1 LIYRLTVFVEGKSFT
16 KIASLFTTV
25 LILQISSLGKAGS
38 THMPTAGSVVA
49 ASHTSPLDILYLATI
64 LDPIFTQSYPGTK
77 LVRPISIQQALLSCF
92 TAPVLVPPPASEL
105 TTLTAITAQ
114 NPNRITVVF
123 PEATPSN
130 GRAILTLTPALLSA
144 SPRTKIYPVSLR
156 YTPADI
162 VTPLPG
168 LAPALHFVWTLL
180 SSSTH
185 CIRTRIG
192 AVVRNPPADAV
203 ASSKSSINGAASRAG
218 RANSAT
224 SSSSGGYESNY
235 FDTLAANARDE
246 DMRPDEDGL
255 VEPERRVLDMVA
267 DSLARLGRV
276 KRVGLGVREKAR
288 FVDVWR
294 RGSRA
299 RRQ

>member
-1 LIYRLTVFVEGKSFT
+1 
-16 KIASLFTTV
+16 
-25 LILQISSLGKAGS
+25 
-38 THMPTAGSVVA
+38 MPTAGSVVA

-77 LVRPISIQQALLSCF
+77 LLRPISLQAALVACF
-92 TAPVLVPPPASEL
+92 TAPALVPPPGAKL
-105 TTLTAITAQ
+105 TTLNAITAQ
-114 NPNRITVVF
+114 NPSRITVVF

-185 CIRTRIG
+185 CMRTRIG
-192 AVVRNPPADAV
+192 AVVRNPPADAI
-203 ASSKSSINGAASRAG
+203 ASSKASINGAASRAG
-218 RANSAT
+218 RSNSAT
-224 SSSSGGYESNY
+224 SSSSGYESNY
-235 FDTLAANARDE
+235 FDTLAASSRDE

-255 VEPERRVLDMVA
+255 VEPERKVLDMVA

>member
-1 LIYRLTVFVEGKSFT
+1 
-16 KIASLFTTV
+16 
-25 LILQISSLGKAGS
+25 
-38 THMPTAGSVVA
+38 MPTAGSVVA

-77 LVRPISIQQALLSCF
+77 LLQPISLQAALLACF
-92 TAPVLVPPPASEL
+92 TAPALTPPPASKL
-105 TTLTAITAQ
+105 TTLNAITAQ

-144 SPRTKIYPVSLR
+144 SPKTKIYPISLR

-192 AVVRNPPADAV
+192 VAVRNPPADAV
-203 ASSKSSINGAASRAG
+203 ASSKANNTSNNNNNGGLTNRSARSA
-218 RANSAT
+218 SAT
-224 SSSSGGYESNY
+224 SSSSNSGYETNY
-235 FDTLAANARDE
+235 FDTFAPTATPTD
-246 DMRPDEDGL
+246 DSHPDADGL
-255 VEPERRVLDMVA
+255 VEPERRVLDMLA

-288 FVDVWR
+288 FVEVWR
-294 RGSRA
+294 KGSRG
-299 RRQ
+299 RRS

>member
-1 LIYRLTVFVEGKSFT
+1 
-16 KIASLFTTV
+16 
-25 LILQISSLGKAGS
+25 
-38 THMPTAGSVVA
+38 MPTAGSVVA
-49 ASHTSPLDILYLATI
+49 ASHTSALDILYLATI
-64 LDPIFTQSYPGTK
+64 LDPIFTESYPGTK
-77 LVRPISIQQALLSCF
+77 LLRPISLSTAVLSCF
-92 TAPVLVPPPASEL
+92 KAPALVPPPASQL
-105 TTLTAITAQ
+105 TTLNAITAQ

-130 GRAILTLTPALLSA
+130 GRAILSLTPALLSA
-144 SPRTKIYPVSLR
+144 SPKTKIYPVSLK

-168 LAPALHFVWTLL
+168 LVPALHFVWNLL

-192 AVVRNPPADAV
+192 AVVRNPPADAI
-203 ASSKSSINGAASRAG
+203 ASSKASNGAANRAG

-224 SSSSGGYESNY
+224 SSSSGYESNY
-235 FDTLAANARDE
+235 FDTLAASARDD

-288 FVDVWR
+288 FVEVWR
-294 RGSRA
+294 KGSRA

>member
-1 LIYRLTVFVEGKSFT
+1 
-16 KIASLFTTV
+16 
-25 LILQISSLGKAGS
+25 
-38 THMPTAGSVVA
+38 MPTAGSVVA

-77 LVRPISIQQALLSCF
+77 LLRPISLQAALIACF
-92 TAPVLVPPPASEL
+92 TAPALVPPPASQL
-105 TTLTAITAQ
+105 TTLNAITSQ

-144 SPRTKIYPVSLR
+144 SPKTKIYPVSLR

-168 LAPALHFVWTLL
+168 IAPALHFVWTLL

-192 AVVRNPPADAV
+192 VAVRNPPADAV
-203 ASSKSSINGAASRAG
+203 ASSKASGLMNGGVASGRAG

-224 SSSSGGYESNY
+224 SSSSNSGYETNY
-235 FDTLAANARDE
+235 FDTFAPTADDGNNGDSH
-246 DMRPDEDGL
+246 PDADGL
-255 VEPERRVLDMVA
+255 VEPERRVLDMLA

-288 FVDVWR
+288 FVEVWR
-294 RGSRA
+294 KGSRA
-299 RRQ
+299 RRS

>member
-1 LIYRLTVFVEGKSFT
+1 
-16 KIASLFTTV
+16 
-25 LILQISSLGKAGS
+25 
-38 THMPTAGSVVA
+38 MPTAGSVVA

-77 LVRPISIQQALLSCF
+77 LLRPISLQTALLSCF
-92 TAPVLVPPPASEL
+92 AAPVLTPPPASEL
-105 TTLTAITAQ
+105 TTLATLTAR

-192 AVVRNPPADAV
+192 AVVRNPPADAI
-203 ASSKSSINGAASRAG
+203 ASSKASSGLNGAAAAANRSSRAG
-218 RANSAT
+218 SAT
-224 SSSSGGYESNY
+224 SSSSGYESNY
-235 FDTLAANARDE
+235 FDTLAASHARE
-246 DMRPDEDGL
+246 EEDEDGL
-255 VEPERRVLDMVA
+255 VEPERKVLDMVA

-294 RGSRA
+294 RGTRA
-299 RRQ
+299 RR

>member
-1 LIYRLTVFVEGKSFT
+1 
-16 KIASLFTTV
+16 
-25 LILQISSLGKAGS
+25 
-38 THMPTAGSVVA
+38 MPSAGSVVA

-77 LVRPISIQQALLSCF
+77 LLQPISLQAALIACF
-92 TAPVLVPPPASEL
+92 TAPALTPPPGAKL
-105 TTLTAITAQ
+105 TTLTAIAAQ
-114 NPNRITVVF
+114 NPSRITVVF

-130 GRAILTLTPALLSA
+130 GRAILTLTPALLAA
-144 SPRTKIYPVSLR
+144 SPKTKIYPVSLR

-192 AVVRNPPADAV
+192 VAVRNPPADAV
-203 ASSKSSINGAASRAG
+203 ASSKASGIGIGNINGGGGGGVAAIGRAG

-224 SSSSGGYESNY
+224 SSSSNSGYETNY
-235 FDTLAANARDE
+235 FDTFAPSAANE
-246 DMRPDEDGL
+246 DQRGDSHPDADGL
-255 VEPERRVLDMVA
+255 VEPERRVLDMLA

-288 FVDVWR
+288 FVEVWR
-294 RGSRA
+294 KGSRA

>member
-1 LIYRLTVFVEGKSFT
+1 
-16 KIASLFTTV
+16 
-25 LILQISSLGKAGS
+25 
-38 THMPTAGSVVA
+38 MPTAGSVVA

-77 LVRPISIQQALLSCF
+77 LLRPISLQAALLACF
-92 TAPVLVPPPASEL
+92 TAPALVPPPPSQL
-105 TTLTAITAQ
+105 TTLNAITAQ
-114 NPNRITVVF
+114 NPNRITDVF

-130 GRAILTLTPALLSA
+130 GRAILTLTPSLLSA
-144 SPRTKIYPVSLR
+144 SPKTKIYPVSLR

-168 LAPALHFVWTLL
+168 IAPALHFVWTLL

-192 AVVRNPPADAV
+192 VAVRNPPADAV
-203 ASSKSSINGAASRAG
+203 AASSSKAGNGGVAAINRAG

-224 SSSSGGYESNY
+224 SSSSNSGYETNY
-235 FDTLAANARDE
+235 FDTFAPASTNDS
-246 DMRPDEDGL
+246 DSYPDQDGL
-255 VEPERRVLDMVA
+255 VEPERRVLDMLA

-294 RGSRA
+294 KGSRA